1 MNKEVDYEDFKSKI
15 KIIIFALI
23 ACAIIFGIIYLF
35 PSLEFLIF
43 FIGMGLLLIAGLS
56 LQVAYDLLKIIS
68 LKLQNQTLTYYQLG
82 VIVIVPIILSQYF
95 LLEVGQSI
103 TITFNTIFN
112 SWYQLLPVGV
122 IFIFSYAAANENNDK
137 YYFKGYVW
145 ASFIIFVITLFGYYA
160 VDFGG
165 GTDDYD
171 YESGYTTEYLT
182 EVLPQLIFEGHYFI
196 QYWKYL
202 LTSYLAL
209 TIKKLEF

>member
-1 MNKEVDYEDFKSKI
+1 MIIVMNKEVDYEDFKSKI

-95 LLEVGQSI
+95 LLEVGQPI

-112 SWYQLLPVGV
+112 
-122 IFIFSYAAANENNDK
+122 
-137 YYFKGYVW
+137 
-145 ASFIIFVITLFGYYA
+145 
-160 VDFGG
+160 
-165 GTDDYD
+165 
-171 YESGYTTEYLT
+171 
-182 EVLPQLIFEGHYFI
+182 
-196 QYWKYL
+196 
-202 LTSYLAL
+202 
-209 TIKKLEF
+209 

>member
-1 MNKEVDYEDFKSKI
+1 MNKEIDYDDFKLKI
-15 KIIIFALI
+15 KIIIFAVI
-23 ACAIIFGIIYLF
+23 ACAVMFGISIFF
-35 PSLEFLIF
+35 PSLQFVLIF
-43 FIGMGLLLIAGLS
+43 FTVIGLILIIGLS

-68 LKLQNQTLTYYQLG
+68 FKLQNQTLAYYQLG
-82 VIVIVPIILSQYF
+82 VIIIVPIILSQYF
-95 LLEVGQSI
+95 LLEVGQPV
-103 TITFNTIFN
+103 TITFDTIFN

-122 IFIFSYAAANENNDK
+122 IFIFSYTAANENNDK

-165 GTDDYD
+165 GIDDD

-182 EVLPQLIFEGHYFI
+182 EVLPQRIFEGHYFI